1 MKIILKHESD
11 DAISPVVSM
20 LLMLTVLV
28 IAVSLASATYLPDL
42 KENAEIIHSSEVKD
56 AFLSFSAD
64 VNHQYTSGYVS
75 ASSNVFSLGGGDII
89 LSPSKSSGTVKVET
103 VSLGT
108 VAVGGT
114 SYQLNTVNVTYT
126 PHQSIWN
133 SPGYFYEKGVVW
145 VTEDGIRIPALGSI
159 NTKEEADAYSEKLVE
174 SWVSNETCLHTV
186 GGKSEIHIVSL
197 EADPSA
203 NYASGSQDVVITI
216 MPGKIDKYPDVNSVS
231 FKGTGWTLPEGTT
244 TVYIHHGLVSVR

>member
-145 VTEDGIRIPALGSI
+145 VTEDGVKIPALSSL
-159 NTKEEADAYSEKLVE
+159 NTKDEADTYSTSVTN
-174 SWVSNETCLHTV
+174 SWI
-186 GGKSEIHIVSL
+186 SEPRINGNTAVLDVVSL
-197 EADPSA
+197 EADTDA
-203 NYASGSQDVVITI
+203 FYASGSQDVVLTI
-216 MPGKIDKYPDVNSVS
+216 MPKESTTYSGNSLS
-231 FKGTGWTLPEGTT
+231 INGTSYTLPSGVTSV
-244 TVYIHHGLVSVR
+244 TVNIHKGVVSVR

>member
-133 SPGYFYEKGVVW
+133 SHGYFYEKGVVW
-145 VTEDGIRIPALGSI
+145 VTEDGVKIPAFSSLNTESDASSYSNDVTNSWISEPRI
-159 NTKEEADAYSEKLVE
+159 NGNTAVLDV
-174 SWVSNETCLHTV
+174 
-186 GGKSEIHIVSL
+186 VSL
-197 EADPSA
+197 EADTDA
-203 NYASGSQDVVITI
+203 FYASGSQDVVLTI
-216 MPGKIDKYPDVNSVS
+216 MPKKSTTYSGNSLS
-231 FKGTGWTLPEGTT
+231 INGTSYTLPSDTSV
-244 TVYIHHGLVSVR
+244 TVNIHKGVVSVR

>member
-1 MKIILKHESD
+1 MKKILKHESD

-42 KENAEIIHSSEVKD
+42 KENAEIIHSFEVKD

-75 ASSNVFSLGGGDII
+75 ASSQVFSLGGGDII

-108 VAVGGT
+108 VTVGST
-114 SYQLNTVNVTYT
+114 SCSLHTVNVTYT

-133 SPGYFYEKGVVW
+133 SHGYFYEKGVVW
-145 VTEDGIRIPALGSI
+145 VTEDGVKIPALSSLNTESDASSYSNDVTNSWISEPRI
-159 NTKEEADAYSEKLVE
+159 NGNTAVLDV
-174 SWVSNETCLHTV
+174 
-186 GGKSEIHIVSL
+186 VSL
-197 EADPSA
+197 EADTDA
-203 NYASGSQDVVITI
+203 FYASGSQDVVLTI
-216 MPGKIDKYPDVNSVS
+216 MPKESTTDSGNSLSINGRLYTPPSGVTSVTVNIH
-231 FKGTGWTLPEGTT
+231 KG
-244 TVYIHHGLVSVR
+244 VVSVR

>member
-42 KENAEIIHSSEVKD
+42 KENAEIIHSFEVKD

-75 ASSNVFSLGGGDII
+75 ASSQVFSLGGGDII

-108 VAVGGT
+108 VTVGST
-114 SYQLNTVNVTYT
+114 SCSLHTVNVTYT

-133 SPGYFYEKGVVW
+133 SHGYFYEKGVVW
-145 VTEDGIRIPALGSI
+145 VTEDGVKIPALSSLNTESDASSYSNDVTNSWISEPRI
-159 NTKEEADAYSEKLVE
+159 NGNTAVLDV
-174 SWVSNETCLHTV
+174 
-186 GGKSEIHIVSL
+186 VSL
-197 EADPSA
+197 EADTDA
-203 NYASGSQDVVITI
+203 FYASGSQDVVLTI
-216 MPGKIDKYPDVNSVS
+216 MPKESTTYSGNSLS
-231 FKGTGWTLPEGTT
+231 INGTSYTLPSGVTSV
-244 TVYIHHGLVSVR
+244 TVNIHKGVVSVR

>member
-114 SYQLNTVNVTYT
+114 SYQLKTVNVTYT

-133 SPGYFYEKGVVW
+133 SPGYFYERVVVW
-145 VTEDGIRIPALGSI
+145 VTEDGVKIPALSSL
-159 NTKEEADAYSEKLVE
+159 NTKDAADAYNTSVTNSWISEPRINGNTAVLDV
-174 SWVSNETCLHTV
+174 
-186 GGKSEIHIVSL
+186 VSL
-197 EADPSA
+197 EADTDAFYVSD
-203 NYASGSQDVVITI
+203 SQDVVLTI
-216 MPGKIDKYPDVNSVS
+216 MPEEPTTS
-231 FKGTGWTLPEGTT
+231 FWKQSK
-244 TVYIHHGLVSVR
+244 H

>member
-108 VAVGGT
+108 VIIGT
-114 SYQLNTVNVTYT
+114 ETFQINTVNVTYT

-145 VTEDGIRIPALGSI
+145 VTEDGVKIPALSSLNTESDASSYSNDVTNSWISKPRI
-159 NTKEEADAYSEKLVE
+159 NGNTAVLDV
-174 SWVSNETCLHTV
+174 
-186 GGKSEIHIVSL
+186 VSL
-197 EADPSA
+197 EADTDA
-203 NYASGSQDVVITI
+203 FYASGSQDVVLTI
-216 MPGKIDKYPDVNSVS
+216 MPKESTTYSGNSLS
-231 FKGTGWTLPEGTT
+231 INGTSYTLPSGVTSV
-244 TVYIHHGLVSVR
+244 TVNIHKGVVSVR

>member
-1 MKIILKHESD
+1 MKKILKHESD

-42 KENAEIIHSSEVKD
+42 KENAEIIHSFEVKD

-75 ASSNVFSLGGGDII
+75 ASSQVFSLGGGDII

-133 SPGYFYEKGVVW
+133 SHGYFYEKGVVW
-145 VTEDGIRIPALGSI
+145 VTEDGVKIPALSSLNTESDASSYSNDVTNSWISEPRI
-159 NTKEEADAYSEKLVE
+159 NGNTAVLDV
-174 SWVSNETCLHTV
+174 
-186 GGKSEIHIVSL
+186 VSL
-197 EADPSA
+197 EADTDA
-203 NYASGSQDVVITI
+203 FYASGSQDVVLTI
-216 MPGKIDKYPDVNSVS
+216 MPKESTTDSGNSLSINGRLYTPPSGVTSVTVNIH
-231 FKGTGWTLPEGTT
+231 EG
-244 TVYIHHGLVSVR
+244 VVSVR

>member
-145 VTEDGIRIPALGSI
+145 VTEDGVKIPAFSSLNTESDASSYSNDVTNSWISKPRI
-159 NTKEEADAYSEKLVE
+159 NGNTAVLDV
-174 SWVSNETCLHTV
+174 
-186 GGKSEIHIVSL
+186 VSL
-197 EADPSA
+197 EADTDA
-203 NYASGSQDVVITI
+203 FYASGSQDVVLTI
-216 MPGKIDKYPDVNSVS
+216 MPKESTTYSGNSLS
-231 FKGTGWTLPEGTT
+231 INGTSYTLPSGVTSV
-244 TVYIHHGLVSVR
+244 TVNIHKGVVSVR

>member
-108 VAVGGT
+108 VIIGT
-114 SYQLNTVNVTYT
+114 ETFQINTVNVTYT

-145 VTEDGIRIPALGSI
+145 VTEDGVKIPALSSL
-159 NTKEEADAYSEKLVE
+159 NTKDEADTYSTSVTN
-174 SWVSNETCLHTV
+174 SWI
-186 GGKSEIHIVSL
+186 SEPRINGNTAVLDVVSL
-197 EADPSA
+197 EADTDA
-203 NYASGSQDVVITI
+203 FYASGSQDVVLTI
-216 MPGKIDKYPDVNSVS
+216 MPKESTTYSGNSLSINGISYPLPSGVTPVTVNIH
-231 FKGTGWTLPEGTT
+231 KG
-244 TVYIHHGLVSVR
+244 VVSVR

>member
-145 VTEDGIRIPALGSI
+145 VTEDGVKIPALSSLNTESDASRYSNDVTNSWISEPRI
-159 NTKEEADAYSEKLVE
+159 NGNTAVLDV
-174 SWVSNETCLHTV
+174 
-186 GGKSEIHIVSL
+186 VSL

-216 MPGKIDKYPDVNSVS
+216 MPDNIEKYSADVNSVS
-231 FKGTGWTLPEGTT
+231 FNGTGWTLPEGT

>member
-145 VTEDGIRIPALGSI
+145 VTEDGVKIPALSSLNTESDASSYSNNVTNSWISKPRI
-159 NTKEEADAYSEKLVE
+159 NGNTAVLDV
-174 SWVSNETCLHTV
+174 
-186 GGKSEIHIVSL
+186 VSL
-197 EADPSA
+197 EADTDA
-203 NYASGSQDVVITI
+203 FYASGSQDVVLTI
-216 MPGKIDKYPDVNSVS
+216 MPKESTTYSGNSLS
-231 FKGTGWTLPEGTT
+231 INGTSYTLPSGVTSV
-244 TVYIHHGLVSVR
+244 TVNIHKGVVSVR

>member
-1 MKIILKHESD
+1 
-11 DAISPVVSM
+11 
-20 LLMLTVLV
+20 MLTVLV

-42 KENAEIIHSSEVKD
+42 KENAEIIHSFEVKD

-75 ASSNVFSLGGGDII
+75 ASSQVFSLGGGDII

-108 VAVGGT
+108 VTVGST
-114 SYQLNTVNVTYT
+114 SCSLHTVNVTYT

-145 VTEDGIRIPALGSI
+145 VTEDGVKIPALSSL
-159 NTKEEADAYSEKLVE
+159 NTKDEADTYSTSVTN
-174 SWVSNETCLHTV
+174 SWI
-186 GGKSEIHIVSL
+186 SEPRINGNTAVLDVVSL
-197 EADPSA
+197 EADTDA
-203 NYASGSQDVVITI
+203 FYASGSQDVVLTI
-216 MPGKIDKYPDVNSVS
+216 MPKESTTYSGNSLS
-231 FKGTGWTLPEGTT
+231 INGTSYTLPSGVTSV
-244 TVYIHHGLVSVR
+244 TVNIHKGVVSVR

>member
-133 SPGYFYEKGVVW
+133 SHGYFYEKGVVW
-145 VTEDGIRIPALGSI
+145 VTEDGVKIPAFSSLNTESDASSYSNAVTNSWISEPRI
-159 NTKEEADAYSEKLVE
+159 NGNTAVLDV
-174 SWVSNETCLHTV
+174 
-186 GGKSEIHIVSL
+186 VSL
-197 EADPSA
+197 EADTDA
-203 NYASGSQDVVITI
+203 FYASGSQDVVLTI
-216 MPGKIDKYPDVNSVS
+216 MPKKSTTYSGNSLS
-231 FKGTGWTLPEGTT
+231 INGTSYTLPSDTSV
-244 TVYIHHGLVSVR
+244 TVNIHKGVVSVR